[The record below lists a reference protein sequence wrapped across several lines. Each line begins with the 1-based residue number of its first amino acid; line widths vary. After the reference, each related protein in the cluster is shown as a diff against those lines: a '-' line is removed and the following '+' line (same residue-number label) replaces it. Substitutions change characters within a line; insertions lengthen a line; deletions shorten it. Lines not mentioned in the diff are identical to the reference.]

1 MTLTQ
6 TRYRKWLWLLL
17 PVILLSL
24 PLVLSDTLYQRAI
37 AQAPAFPFP
46 ACQKVWAHRGY
57 VGDGDENSLRS
68 VQAAFQRGAVGVE
81 IDILYD
87 HALGDF
93 VVSHDAP
100 YTLFDGK
107 PLLLE
112 TVLQHYGAAGFFWL
126 DAKDLRK
133 LSPWTARKA
142 TARLAALIEKY
153 QLQQRALVESRSAL
167 YLAWLANK
175 GVYTSYLISPNDQ
188 KYSALVFKLN
198 ARLMKLGYALGG
210 LGALSTNDFRYS
222 ETVAATF
229 APAPFLLSTVNN
241 AQALQQWSARPEVK
255 VILSDDD
262 HFALS
267 ACQPHP

>member
-1 MTLTQ
+1 MKTKH
-6 TRYRKWLWLLL
+6 RKWLWLLL
-17 PVILLSL
+17 PLALFAGLLA
-24 PLVLSDTLYQRAI
+24 VSDTLFRQSVAKS
-37 AQAPAFPFP
+37 PAFPFS
-46 ACQKVWAHRGY
+46 ACQKVWGHRGL
-57 VGDGDENSLRS
+57 VGSGDENSLRS
-68 VQAAFQRGAVGVE
+68 VGAAFAHGAVGVE
-81 IDILYD
+81 IDVLYD
-87 HALGDF
+87 AALDDF
-93 VVSHDAP
+93 VVSHDRP
-100 YTLFDGK
+100 YTLYDGQ
-107 PLLLE
+107 PLHLE
-112 TVLQHYGAAGFFWL
+112 AVLQHYGKAGFFWL

>member
-133 LSPWTARKA
+133 LSPLAARRA
-142 TARLAALIEKY
+142 TQRLADLLHRY
-153 QLQQRALVESRSAL
+153 QLSERALVESRSAL

-175 GVYTSYLISPNDQ
+175 GIYTSYLISHNDQ
-188 KYSALVFKLN
+188 KYSAVVYQLN
-198 ARLMKLGYALGG
+198 TRLMKLGYALGG
-210 LGALSTNDFRYS
+210 LGAISMNDYRY
-222 ETVAATF
+222 TPTTAATF
-229 APAPFLLSTVNN
+229 GKVAVLLSTVND
-241 AQALQQWSARPEVK
+241 ARALKSWAAYPTVK
-255 VILSDDD
+255 VILSDED
-262 HFALS
+262 HFALD
-267 ACQPHP
+267 ACQP